1 MENISKFEQE
11 KILNLL
17 ECTEQ
22 YLDKISNNTDT
33 IIDETN
39 SLYDSLLKVLQQ
51 GYNIREA
58 TLAGIILG
66 QKIGYENAKIEMED
80 EIKEKLYRA
89 FKNSQ

>member
-39 SLYDSLLKVLQQ
+39 SLYDSL
-51 GYNIREA
+51 
-58 TLAGIILG
+58 
-66 QKIGYENAKIEMED
+66 
-80 EIKEKLYRA
+80 
-89 FKNSQ
+89 

>member
-58 TLAGIILG
+58 TLA
-66 QKIGYENAKIEMED
+66 
-80 EIKEKLYRA
+80 
-89 FKNSQ
+89 